1 MKKLIAI
8 IGPPSCGKTTVIN
21 ELAKDYP
28 IVPEQARKNIP
39 NYKFPEERIDF
50 QKKIF
55 FDQVRLENKAD
66 GIVFCDTGRFCDLVY
81 LDYYGLPIPVEFNSD
96 LKDFKYDKVFLL
108 APLPFEADGIR
119 KESDSDKL
127 WIMLYQQYKSHGK
140 DLILLD
146 KMSTLNI
153 VNRIKKE
160 VLCK

>member
-21 ELAKDYP
+21 ELAKDYS

-39 NYKFPEERIDF
+39 NYKFPEERLDF

-55 FDQVRLENKAD
+55 FDQVDLEDNAD
-66 GIVFCDTGRFCDLVY
+66 GIIFCDTGRFCDLVY
-81 LDYYGLPIPVEFNSD
+81 LDYYGLPVPDEFKPP

-108 APLPFEADGIR
+108 SPLPFEADGIR
-119 KESDSDKL
+119 KEKDVEKL
-127 WIMLYQQYKSHGK
+127 WIMLYQQYKQHGK
-140 DLILLD
+140 NLILLD
-146 KMSTLNI
+146 KMSTLSI
-153 VNRIKKE
+153 VDRIKEE